1 MLLRFNCPDPDCDYV
16 GNGWGDLRL
25 HARANHGKLMWL
37 VFLSFVLLIDAR
49 EMLITIFV
57 FLPLFYSELC
67 TRHKKVFAHEHALYP
82 PNWLPSHL
90 PSMYRPPNYKPP
102 KDQIEGGVHPLCQ
115 FCRECFFGDDELY
128 KHMRENHEEC
138 FICKRNEVRDQ

>member
-1 MLLRFNCPDPDCDYV
+1 MLAMDGETRGFMLVLTTGNLCGYFSFFRFADCRSGNADNCLYIPP
-16 GNGWGDLRL
+16 
-25 HARANHGKLMWL
+25 
-37 VFLSFVLLIDAR
+37 LLFIY
-49 EMLITIFV
+49 M
-57 FLPLFYSELC
+57 LFYSELC
-67 TRHKKVFAHEHALYP
+67 TRYKKVFAHEHALYP

-138 FICKRNEVRDQ
+138 LLCNRNEVRDQ